1 VVGFEVL
8 SPLTANQTGSVV
20 VTNLDWSGDTGL
32 WTDDGYY
39 AFFDIQ
45 NSSESALKQVANGN
59 NMLTYYD
66 GEKVSTPL
74 SLIGLVDR
82 NAMEFIEVGSNNEL
96 QAGIKVPVSFNSGT
110 KSTFEM
116 ILPGA
121 NGNAVLFGGA
131 GTDFINDSSFSD
143 ILIGGEGH
151 DMISSNFGNDVA
163 LAGAGD
169 DFISFRSDGQILVG
183 GAGADHFQVAGV
195 NNTAALITDFKPK
208 EGDRL
213 SIDEDWLSTLTFDE
227 DNRKEDALEKEV
239 LLDMASF
246 YLKSVDRR
254 NHLVDVIIFDDKQVD
269 KAYEQLNA
277 SIIDHDALNS
287 I

>member
-1 VVGFEVL
+1 
-8 SPLTANQTGSVV
+8 
-20 VTNLDWSGDTGL
+20 
-32 WTDDGYY
+32 
-39 AFFDIQ
+39 
-45 NSSESALKQVANGN
+45 
-59 NMLTYYD
+59 MLTYYD

-82 NAMEFIEVGSNNEL
+82 NAMEFIEVGSNHEL

-131 GTDFINDSSFSD
+131 GTDFIHDSSFSD

-151 DMISSNFGNDVA
+151 DMISSNFGNDVV
-163 LAGAGD
+163 LAGAGN
-169 DFISFRSDGQILVG
+169 DFIRFRSDGQILVG
-183 GAGADHFQVAGV
+183 GSGADHFQVAGI
-195 NNTAALITDFKPK
+195 NSGGALITDYKLN

-213 SIDEDWLSTLTFDE
+213 SIDEDWLDQYFSTRTFDE
-227 DNRKEDALEKEV
+227 VNRKENALDKEE
-239 LLDMASF
+239 LNDMVSF
-246 YLKSVDRR
+246 YLQSAQSRE
-254 NHLVDVIIFDDKQVD
+254 HLVDVLIFDEKQVE

-277 SIIDHDALNS
+277 SIIDHNALNS